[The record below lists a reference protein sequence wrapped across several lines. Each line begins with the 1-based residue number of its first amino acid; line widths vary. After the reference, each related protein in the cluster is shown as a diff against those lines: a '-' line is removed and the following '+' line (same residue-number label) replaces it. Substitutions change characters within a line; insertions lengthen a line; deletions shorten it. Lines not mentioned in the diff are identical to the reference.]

1 MVIRVSE
8 RIENLGGDL
17 YAAGLEDEAEAGEG
31 TAQIGPIGAPEAEHD
46 EGNSDA
52 STSGGHAV
60 LPCGHNRERETH
72 TTETACTIS
81 VSYVHILGEIS
92 SLDKRTNVT
101 QYARV
106 QSPQRERTVR
116 VRWRIPAQC
125 SPSEAI
131 SVNTS
136 TQESRRFQL
145 MHITSQTDLHLSGQ
159 IT

>member
-72 TTETACTIS
+72 TTETVCTIS
-81 VSYVHILGEIS
+81 VSYVHTLSETS
-92 SLDKRTNVT
+92 SLTSAQMPPNMRAYNH
-101 QYARV
+101 
-106 QSPQRERTVR
+106 PQGVRTVR

-125 SPSEAI
+125 SL
-131 SVNTS
+131 
-136 TQESRRFQL
+136 R
-145 MHITSQTDLHLSGQ
+145 
-159 IT
+159 